1 MRGHGRSRAH
11 PSPAGA
17 VPIGPGNSA
26 QAKWVAGQM
35 GAMTPH
41 PALKPVWRPRHARQ
55 APGASLSRRARTT
68 AAALLVVASAAV
80 LACPA
85 TAGGATGRLVL
96 SSPVAPVAVQR
107 LASLPQ
113 QPWVAGHR
121 GVDLKAIVGAP
132 VTAPADG
139 VVSYV
144 GFVVDRP
151 VISIRHDQGLVTSL
165 EPVDSTLAVG
175 DTVVRGQTVG
185 VVADAQ
191 RHCGQKA
198 CVHWGLRLNG
208 TYVDPL
214 DYLEGF
220 GPIGLLP
227 VGDY

>member
-1 MRGHGRSRAH
+1 M
-11 PSPAGA
+11 
-17 VPIGPGNSA
+17 
-26 QAKWVAGQM
+26 
-35 GAMTPH
+35 
-41 PALKPVWRPRHARQ
+41 
-55 APGASLSRRARTT
+55 
-68 AAALLVVASAAV
+68 
-80 LACPA
+80 
-85 TAGGATGRLVL
+85 
-96 SSPVAPVAVQR
+96 
-107 LASLPQ
+107 
-113 QPWVAGHR
+113 
-121 GVDLKAIVGAP
+121 DLKAIVGAP